1 MSAKTRRIAY
11 MATAGGVALA
21 LMAGVTIAANVQSN
35 NLDLLLGRG
44 KQHIQKNGDL
54 TAEYIDF
61 TYETQE
67 EALKNAQDMT
77 QLTAEEGMTLLK
89 NDNALPLAA
98 DEGVTVL
105 GYYSW
110 HNNMSGGEDPATTAG
125 AVSLGKGIENLF
137 GDKFN
142 TATRDLY
149 AANGVSA
156 DFDNPAASL
165 ASAESTFASFPTA
178 IITLKRNSGEGN
190 DQSLNT
196 GASEQNRSGFP
207 RDRCSRRTGSS
218 HRVRCPVC

>member
-89 NDNALPLAA
+89 NDNALPNEGREPRDYGLDRRFQSKLASLSL
-98 DEGVTVL
+98 DEEKRVKLHAQIV
-105 GYYSW
+105 
-110 HNNMSGGEDPATTAG
+110 PARELCLEN
-125 AVSLGKGIENLF
+125 AVSQVWLAVELLPNESDELAETLCEAGKWTENREPDVSKRIYEALLERCSSTRLGQEAQ
-137 GDKFN
+137 
-142 TATRDLY
+142 ATRW
-149 AANGVSA
+149 
-156 DFDNPAASL
+156 
-165 ASAESTFASFPTA
+165 FP
-178 IITLKRNSGEGN
+178 KGE
-190 DQSLNT
+190 
-196 GASEQNRSGFP
+196 
-207 RDRCSRRTGSS
+207 
-218 HRVRCPVC
+218 